1 MQQKYTPKQHLHVA
15 LLCYK
20 CEKNRTLLAH
30 FSDFIRFISF
40 ITGSAN
46 GKQWMRRKETKLWK
60 WRADRRSEYER
71 YRMDEKKEGRV
82 GVREREREKSATIFH
97 LMKNHS
103 IQLK

>member
-46 GKQWMRRKETKLWK
+46 GKQWMRRKETELVIWK
-60 WRADRRSEYER
+60 DETGERIEGVSVNDTEWMRR
-71 YRMDEKKEGRV
+71 KKAEWV
-82 GVREREREKSATIFH
+82 
-97 LMKNHS
+97 
-103 IQLK
+103 